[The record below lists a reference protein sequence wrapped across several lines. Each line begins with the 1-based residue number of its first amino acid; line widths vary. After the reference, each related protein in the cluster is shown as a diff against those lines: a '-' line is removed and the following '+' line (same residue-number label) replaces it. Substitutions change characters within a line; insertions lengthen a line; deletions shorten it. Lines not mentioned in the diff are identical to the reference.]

1 MVSPMRY
8 HHRPPAPATLTSM
21 LTTIALG
28 ALAVVAFVLPA
39 GGHPRLAVHEQRT
52 LELDVPFD
60 LAPDAARALQVS
72 NLCGSVEIS
81 THRHDR
87 VTVEVDETIRARTRS
102 DLERAKRETRLSLR
116 EQPGRVQLIA
126 DGPFRQAD
134 GSIQWR
140 ERSYRVC
147 YDLAIRVPARINL
160 DVSTITDGT
169 VTVRGTEG
177 DLVAENVNGALQVLD
192 VAGSGALSN
201 VNGDISLTVRA
212 RPDQPWSIET
222 VNGDV
227 DAQFPASLEADL
239 SFETMHGEIFTDYEV
254 TPLPA
259 PVTKGERRADGLF
272 VYRQEPAVYAR
283 VGSGGPAIDIETLN
297 GDIFLRRLERAAR

>member
-1 MVSPMRY
+1 MNATPRL
-8 HHRPPAPATLTSM
+8 HHRPPAPATLGSV
-21 LTTIALG
+21 LTTVVLG
-28 ALAVVAFVLPA
+28 ALAILIVVLPA
-39 GGHPRLAVHEQRT
+39 GGRPHLAEQERRT
-52 LELDVPFD
+52 VELEVPFD
-60 LAPDAARALQVS
+60 LALDTARSLQVS
-72 NLCGSVEIS
+72 NLCGSVEVT

-87 VTVEVDETIRARTRS
+87 VNVEIDETIRARTRG

-116 EQPGRVQLIA
+116 EQPGSVQLIA

-147 YDLAIRVPARINL
+147 YDLTIHVPERINL
-160 DVSTITDGT
+160 DVSTVIDGT

-177 DLVAENVNGALQVLD
+177 DLVAENVNGPLQVLD
-192 VAGSGALSN
+192 VAGSGSLSN
-201 VNGDISLTVRA
+201 VNGDIALTVRD
-212 RPDQPWSIET
+212 RPDQPWTIET

-227 DAQFPASLEADL
+227 DAQFPDALEADL

-254 TPLPA
+254 TARPA

-283 VGSGGPAIDIETLN
+283 IGSGGPAIDIETLN
-297 GDIFLRRLERAAR
+297 GDIFLRRLERGVR